1 MAQRATSRALSYS
14 HPEGQSWA
22 PLCVTEHDNC
32 LWIAMLST
40 EHKHLCLTH
49 CSFQLLL
56 LLFSIAFNQGLSLVW
71 GRLTEEGIIKGLLQF
86 TSVSTKTD
94 PIIHRTLG
102 PPTGSPCQPGEHR
115 TWRLARK
122 DILRLVRCVGA
133 VSGPCDQS
141 SQMEKVRAHS
151 PAFCPCYSR
160 PWLSTI

>member
-1 MAQRATSRALSYS
+1 MAQRATSSALSYS
-14 HPEGQSWA
+14 HPEGQSGA

-32 LWIAMLST
+32 LWMALMPHAL
-40 EHKHLCLTH
+40 
-49 CSFQLLL
+49 QLPAPSAAL
-56 LLFSIAFNQGLSLVW
+56 QHSLQP
-71 GRLTEEGIIKGLLQF
+71 GAQPSLGQADRGGIIKGPPAPIYQCQHHNR
-86 TSVSTKTD
+86 

-122 DILRLVRCVGA
+122 DILRLVRSVGA